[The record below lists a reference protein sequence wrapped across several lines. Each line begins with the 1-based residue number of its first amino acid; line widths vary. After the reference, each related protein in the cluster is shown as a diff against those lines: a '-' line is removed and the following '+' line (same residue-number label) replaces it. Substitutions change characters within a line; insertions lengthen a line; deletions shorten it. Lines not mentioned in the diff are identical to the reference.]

1 MQRKIDVV
9 DDFNG
14 RKIVFIHDII
24 FKKKK
29 YVEWKDVKEYLK
41 RYVGDVYKVL
51 PAEEEIY
58 IGADFPNEYT
68 GSAYTYTLKG
78 ANVKA
83 KTNAVQ
89 GIPEMIESAT
99 GGNYKE
105 NDEEKHNRNAKFGW
119 YRYDTYFAIPVHT
132 NDGEVD
138 YYNVFHASLLIRH
151 SEDGK
156 KYLYDIIDIKKK
168 RATRLSHKAVHDKKP
183 IS

>member
-41 RYVGDVYKVL
+41 RYVGEVYKIIS
-51 PAEEEIY
+51 AEDEIY

-83 KTNAVQ
+83 KANAVQ
-89 GIPEMIESAT
+89 GIPEMIEIAT
-99 GGNYKE
+99 GGNHKE
-105 NDEEKHNRNAKFGW
+105 NDEEKHIRNAKFGW
-119 YRYDTYFAIPVHT
+119 YRYDTRLALPVY
-132 NDGEVD
+132 NDDNELLR
-138 YYNVFHASLLIRH
+138 YNIYKLRMLVRH
-151 SEDGK
+151 DEDGK
-156 KYLYDIIDIKKK
+156 LYLYDFLRTKKEEE
-168 RATRLSHKAVHDKKP
+168 TNSP
-183 IS
+183 PW

>member
-1 MQRKIDVV
+1 MQRKIDVI

-58 IGADFPNEYT
+58 IGADFPSEYT
-68 GSAYTYTLKG
+68 GSAHTYTLKG

-83 KTNAVQ
+83 KANAVQ
-89 GIPEMIESAT
+89 GIPQMIEIAT
-99 GGNYKE
+99 GGNYKKMMRKSITVML
-105 NDEEKHNRNAKFGW
+105 NSDGIVMILTSQFRC
-119 YRYDTYFAIPVHT
+119 IPMMV
-132 NDGEVD
+132 
-138 YYNVFHASLLIRH
+138 
-151 SEDGK
+151 K
-156 KYLYDIIDIKKK
+156 WIIIMYSM
-168 RATRLSHKAVHDKKP
+168 LHC
-183 IS
+183 

>member
-14 RKIVFIHDII
+14 RKIVFIHDVI
-24 FKKKK
+24 FKKKQ
-29 YVEWKDVKEYLK
+29 YVEWQDVKEYLK

-83 KTNAVQ
+83 KANAVQ
-89 GIPEMIESAT
+89 
-99 GGNYKE
+99 
-105 NDEEKHNRNAKFGW
+105 
-119 YRYDTYFAIPVHT
+119 AISVHT

-151 SEDGK
+151 SEDRK
-156 KYLYDIIDIKKK
+156 KYLYDIIDIKKE
-168 RATRLSHKAVHDKKP
+168 TSYPLEP
-183 IS
+183 